1 MARSKPVPRG
11 MSPDVRVGDAP
22 MVSKYQPRR
31 TKRMNKM
38 LSHATGKS
46 GAAFMTAIMDGVLG
60 SGPIKTL
67 SKEEIAE
74 LENQYT
80 MKSE

>member
-1 MARSKPVPRG
+1 MAKVNRSMGPETMQGVQHLGTRGKFKPMRRVRNAMAR
-11 MSPDVRVGDAP
+11 A
-22 MVSKYQPRR
+22 
-31 TKRMNKM
+31 N
-38 LSHATGKS
+38 
-46 GAAFMTAIMDGVLG
+46 TAKGQRDCQHFIENQLG

-67 SKEEIAE
+67 SSEEIAE